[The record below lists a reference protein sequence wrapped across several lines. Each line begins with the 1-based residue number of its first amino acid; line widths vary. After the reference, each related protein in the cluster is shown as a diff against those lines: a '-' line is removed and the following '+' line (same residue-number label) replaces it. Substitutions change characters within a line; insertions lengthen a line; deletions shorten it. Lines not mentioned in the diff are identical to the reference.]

1 MKKNIFEYIIKDTE
15 NNFNFKKYKFLKNK
29 KVLITGATG
38 MLGSYFIS
46 FFLLLLKSNNKP
58 KKITLFYRQKL
69 PTYLKFLN
77 KNKKIKLIKKDLSN
91 LKNLNIDKQDY
102 IIYLAGY
109 GQPGKF
115 ITNPIKTYKINTS
128 SLELFVKKIKKNG
141 RFLFLSSSEI
151 YSGLNGKIDESK
163 VGTTN
168 TSHPRACYIESKRGG
183 ETILNNY
190 KNILKF
196 KPISARLCLGFG
208 PGVRKDDERVLHQ
221 FIEKAL
227 KYKKIQMLDSGK
239 SLRSYIYITDVLK
252 MLVNILFYGKGELY
266 NIGGKKVVTIRQL
279 AKKISKILKVK
290 FHPSNKDFSKNLGK
304 APKNAFV
311 SIKNYEKEFGKIRL
325 ININEGLKKTIGWH
339 KII

>member
-15 NNFNFKKYKFLKNK
+15 NNFNFKKNKFLKNK

-115 ITNPIKTYKINTS
+115 I
-128 SLELFVKKIKKNG
+128 
-141 RFLFLSSSEI
+141 
-151 YSGLNGKIDESK
+151 
-163 VGTTN
+163 
-168 TSHPRACYIESKRGG
+168 
-183 ETILNNY
+183 
-190 KNILKF
+190 
-196 KPISARLCLGFG
+196 
-208 PGVRKDDERVLHQ
+208 
-221 FIEKAL
+221 
-227 KYKKIQMLDSGK
+227 
-239 SLRSYIYITDVLK
+239 
-252 MLVNILFYGKGELY
+252 
-266 NIGGKKVVTIRQL
+266 
-279 AKKISKILKVK
+279 KILLKHTK
-290 FHPSNKDFSKNLGK
+290 
-304 APKNAFV
+304 
-311 SIKNYEKEFGKIRL
+311 L
-325 ININEGLKKTIGWH
+325 IQVHWSYLLRK
-339 KII
+339 